1 MFVQYAPSGNLDT
14 SVDNSKTWEMSD
26 KISYLKTERL
36 YAIRS

>member
-14 SVDNSKTWEMSD
+14 SVDNRENGKMSD
-26 KISYLKTERL
+26 KISYLQTERL